1 MISAWESQAVPCDSL
16 VLFMQ
21 KVYDSIIGR
30 GMNMTTKNKYLLKL
44 KNKMLFNFTASAI
57 AATLAD
63 MNQIFDAAAEE
74 GKTEEE
80 VCRELG
86 EPAGLV
92 QQMIEED
99 SLKSSFSNSRLFF
112 LLLAVGVVAGTGILW
127 YLDKHWALGITY
139 DTPYL
144 WTLPALAIP
153 ALLWYLSG
161 SCCLY
166 EFPPNRTAG
175 RIVNLL
181 VLVVTLSCVVFEQ
194 AGLSRTVLDMD
205 IIMAWKNLIVAAGEV
220 AGTGMLFALI
230 LCIFVA
236 VLLFFGKYIYFP
248 TLLLCSG
255 FWFTSMMCRKTI
267 AGLDAPAAAW
277 LPLLLMAVPY
287 AVCLVCA
294 IIWIWKTSKK
304 EIK

>member
-1 MISAWESQAVPCDSL
+1 
-16 VLFMQ
+16 
-21 KVYDSIIGR
+21 
-30 GMNMTTKNKYLLKL
+30 MTTKNKYLLKL

-92 QQMIEED
+92 QQMIQED

-166 EFPPNRTAG
+166 EFPQNRKAG

-181 VLVVTLSCVVFEQ
+181 VLVITLSCVVFEQ
-194 AGLSRTVLDMD
+194 AGLSRTVQD
-205 IIMAWKNLIVAAGEV
+205 IDDLIPRKNLPFFAGEV
-220 AGTGMLFALI
+220 AGIGMLFALI
-230 LCIFVA
+230 LCIFAA
-236 VLLFFGKYIYFP
+236 VLLFFGRYTYFP

-255 FWFTSMMCRKTI
+255 FWFTSMMCRKSI
-267 AGLDAPAAAW
+267 ARLDGPAAAW
-277 LPLLLMAVPY
+277 LPLLLTAVPY
-287 AVCLVCA
+287 AVCFACA
-294 IIWIWKTSKK
+294 VIWTWRLNGVSANHAWTDA
-304 EIK
+304 

>member
-1 MISAWESQAVPCDSL
+1 
-16 VLFMQ
+16 
-21 KVYDSIIGR
+21 
-30 GMNMTTKNKYLLKL
+30 MTTKNKYLLKL

-86 EPAGLV
+86 EPAELV

-112 LLLAVGVVAGTGILW
+112 LLLAVGVVAGIGILW
-127 YLDKHWALGITY
+127 YLDHNGFY
-139 DTPYL
+139 DFVTRRAPYL
-144 WTLPALAIP
+144 WTLPALGIP
-153 ALLWYLSG
+153 AFLWYLSG

-166 EFPPNRTAG
+166 EFPQEGKAG

-181 VLVVTLSCVVFEQ
+181 VFAVTLSCVVFEQ
-194 AGLSRTVLDMD
+194 AGLSQTVQD
-205 IIMAWKNLIVAAGEV
+205 IDDLIPRKNLPFFAGEV
-220 AGTGMLFALI
+220 AGIGMLFALI
-230 LCIFVA
+230 LCIFAA
-236 VLLFFGKYIYFP
+236 VLLFFGRYTYFP

-255 FWFTSMMCRKTI
+255 FWFTSMMCRKSI
-267 AGLDAPAAAW
+267 ALLDGPVAAW
-277 LPLLLMAVPY
+277 LPLLLTAVPY
-287 AVCLVCA
+287 VVCLVCA
-294 IIWIWKTSKK
+294 VIFTWRLKGVLANHAWTDA
-304 EIK
+304 